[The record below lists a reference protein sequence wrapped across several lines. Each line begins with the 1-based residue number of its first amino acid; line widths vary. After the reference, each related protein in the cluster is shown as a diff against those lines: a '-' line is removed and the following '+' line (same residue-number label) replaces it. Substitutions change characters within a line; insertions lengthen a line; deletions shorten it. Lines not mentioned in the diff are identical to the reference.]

1 MTNLKRKVDQEK
13 ALRRRFGDSGDT
25 PAKSPPKLFSHHFKS
40 TLNLNALNSKKKQ
53 KSFINRVV
61 TSVKKTIK
69 RKGLYSKS
77 SNKLKKLK
85 LSSDTAAGK
94 NKQVL
99 KRKMTMRRK
108 KR

>member
-1 MTNLKRKVDQEK
+1 MEKLKIAV
-13 ALRRRFGDSGDT
+13 F
-25 PAKSPPKLFSHHFKS
+25 
-40 TLNLNALNSKKKQ
+40 LNWKKKKKKKQ